1 MRIRKIVISAVN
13 LTEAGGFSIL
23 KQALTTA
30 SNAFP
35 RSWLIIAIVNS
46 SSELPKYNN
55 IFYIELKSAKKKWLF
70 RLFWEYIGFYFMSLK
85 LNPDIW
91 LSLHDITP
99 NVSAKYRVVYCHN
112 PSPFYD
118 SDLHTLMLDFKFYL
132 FSKFYKVLYKINIL
146 RNDLVIVQQNWLK
159 NKFINIFK
167 LKNILVSKPFVL
179 NKYKSKLIKK
189 TDNNK
194 LIFLY
199 PAFPRVFKN
208 FEIIFE
214 ALKLL
219 DDKELSKIIVKLT
232 ITPNMNP
239 YTKYL
244 YKKYGYGGVEWI
256 GIQDK
261 KDICNLYANVDV
273 ILFPSKLETWGLPI
287 SEAIAN
293 GKYILAADE
302 GYAHETA
309 FGYDLIDF
317 INPNDPYVW
326 ADYIKRTIDAFP
338 NRGKKSIINYDN
350 EWIILWEKIIHGYK
364 IKNNIYEK

>member
-1 MRIRKIVISAVN
+1 MRIRKFIISAVN

-23 KQALTTA
+23 KQALNTA
-30 SNAFP
+30 IDTFP
-35 RSWLIIAIVNS
+35 RSWLLIAIVNS
-46 SSELPKYNN
+46 SSELPKYKN
-55 IFYIELKSAKKKWLF
+55 IFYIEIKSAKKRWLF
-70 RLFWEYIGFYFMSLK
+70 RLFWEYIGFYFMSRK
-85 LNPDIW
+85 LSPDIW

-112 PSPFYD
+112 PSPFYN
-118 SDLHTLMLDFKFYL
+118 SDLRTLMLDTKFYL
-132 FSKFYKVLYKINIL
+132 FSKFYKVLYKINISK
-146 RNDLVIVQQNWLK
+146 NDLVIVQQNWLK
-159 NKFINIFK
+159 NQFINMF
-167 LKNILVSKPFVL
+167 NINNVEVSKPSVL
-179 NKYKSKLIKK
+179 SNNKNKLIKK
-189 TDNNK
+189 PDNDK

-219 DDKELSKIIVKLT
+219 DDKDLSKIVVKLT
-232 ITPNMNP
+232 ITPNMNA

-244 YKKYGYGGVEWI
+244 HHKYGYGGVEWI

-261 KDICNLYANVDV
+261 EGISNLYANVDV

-309 FGYDLIDF
+309 FGYDLIDY
-317 INPNDPYVW
+317 INPNDPHVW
-326 ADYIKRTIDAFP
+326 ANYIKRTINSFP
-338 NRGKKSIINYDN
+338 NRGNKSIINYEND
-350 EWIILWEKIIHGYK
+350 WIILWEKIISGYL
-364 IKNNIYEK
+364 IKNKI